1 MTVILRRPIPISY
14 TSHVALAVGYRIHK
28 LFTSLG
34 VENLI
39 KYPNDILAI
48 FGRSTRK
55 LAGIL
60 CQSVL
65 KGNDVEFVLVG
76 IGINVNNTPP
86 NMAVSLCEL
95 TNKKWDI
102 EQLAPKVVTAISDGF
117 NDLVAYGPKKI
128 FDTLV
133 SSGCREIPLDQNS

>member
-28 LFTSLG
+28 LFTWLG
-34 VENLI
+34 VENVI
-39 KYPNDILAI
+39 KYPNDILALY
-48 FGRSTRK
+48 GANTRK

-76 IGINVNNTPP
+76 IGVNVNNTPP

-102 EQLAPKVVTAISDGF
+102 EQLAPKVVTSH
-117 NDLVAYGPKKI
+117 L
-128 FDTLV
+128 
-133 SSGCREIPLDQNS
+133 